1 MQERALFTRAA
12 PAVITSCRETQL
24 GNTLYRVISVSE
36 KDFDWSRTLENL
48 AVRQAVAENSVS
60 EDSVAEQ
67 TVAEQAVAEQTEREP
82 GQLPGA
88 RQEKGVP
95 L

>member
-1 MQERALFTRAA
+1 MQEKALFTQAA

-48 AVRQAVAENSVS
+48 AVRQAVSENSVS

-67 TVAEQAVAEQTEREP
+67 TVAEQTVREP

-88 RQEKGVP
+88 RQEKGAP

>member
-1 MQERALFTRAA
+1 MQERALFTQAV

-48 AVRQAVAENSVS
+48 AVRQAVAENSVAENAVAENS
-60 EDSVAEQ
+60 VAENAVAEQ
-67 TVAEQAVAEQTEREP
+67 TVREP
-82 GQLPGA
+82 GQPPGA
-88 RQEKGVP
+88 RQEKGAP